1 MNKKII
7 NEINQIKSM
16 MGLKE
21 SEVDEQGFLR
31 GVRDGIKKGYND
43 AKDFIKD
50 KIGDPVKDSK
60 DSLEKYNGKPVEDII
75 QEIYE
80 SGKRNGKVDVNGET
94 LYYGVGLSSSI
105 EISRSKAESN
115 ARIAMADDLG
125 EKTQSDNIT
134 TTTQTQKGVSTVIDE
149 LFQTDEGTYK
159 RYILIKQL

>member
-1 MNKKII
+1 MNKRII

-21 SEVDEQGFLR
+21 SEVDEQSIKSAIDGFR
-31 GVRDGIKKGYND
+31 QGIKNTLNKNSETSTNTED
-43 AKDFIKD
+43 
-50 KIGDPVKDSK
+50 DSE
-60 DSLEKYNGKPVEDII
+60 DYNGKPIEDII
-75 QEIYE
+75 QEIDK
-80 SGKRNGKVDVNGET
+80 SGKIKGKIDVNGET
-94 LYYGVGLSSSI
+94 LYYGVGLSNSI

-125 EKTQSDNIT
+125 EKTQSNNVT

-149 LFQTDEGTYK
+149 LFQTSDGKYN

>member
-1 MNKKII
+1 MDNHILNDVKR
-7 NEINQIKSM
+7 NREL
-16 MGLKE
+16 MGIVEQTGLN
-21 SEVDEQGFLR
+21 EQGFIKSAL
-31 GVRDGIKKGYND
+31 DGLKKGLNKNSETSTNTED
-43 AKDFIKD
+43 DL
-50 KIGDPVKDSK
+50 GD
-60 DSLEKYNGKPVEDII
+60 YNGKPIVEILK
-75 QEIYE
+75 EIDDSNIRY
-80 SGKRNGKVDVNGET
+80 GKIDVNGET

-125 EKTQSDNIT
+125 EKTQSNNVT

>member
-21 SEVDEQGFLR
+21 SEVDEQSIKSAIDGFR
-31 GVRDGIKKGYND
+31 QGIKNTLNKNSETSTNTED
-43 AKDFIKD
+43 DL
-50 KIGDPVKDSK
+50 GD
-60 DSLEKYNGKPVEDII
+60 YNGKPIEDII

-80 SGKRNGKVDVNGET
+80 SGKRNGKIDVNGET

-125 EKTQSDNIT
+125 EKTQSNNVT

-149 LFQTDEGTYK
+149 LFQTSDGKYN